1 MPVSRTHRLA
11 SLALLAALA
20 ACGGAADVRVPDD
33 AAPLLALLVAPGG
46 QGAERLRAGDL
57 GGARSAYE
65 AALALDPGRLGAL
78 NDLAVAYALEGHGQ
92 AARRLLDEVVSGGDA
107 REQQAAL
114 VNLGQL
120 HASDGFVSAAQATL
134 ETARGLDPT
143 RPEPWYALAL
153 LADARGDLLSARGL
167 VREALRLDADGLA
180 RIAFA
185 YVNPEERTH
194 LDALVAEASGDRA
207 KAAPLW
213 RTLAAGRFASLST
226 AAELHL
232 SGR

>member
-1 MPVSRTHRLA
+1 VKVPENRRLA
-11 SLALLAALA
+11 GALVAAALA

-33 AAPLLALLVAPGG
+33 ASPLVAVLASPGG
-46 QGAERLRAGDL
+46 PGAERLRSGDL
-57 GGARSAYE
+57 AGARALYE
-65 AALALDPGRLGAL
+65 ASLGQDPDRLGAL

-114 VNLGQL
+114 VNLGEL

-153 LADARGDLLSARGL
+153 LADARGDLSDARVL
-167 VREALRLDADGLA
+167 LREALRLDDAGAA
-180 RIAFA
+180 RTAFA
-185 YVNPEERTH
+185 FANPEERTH
-194 LDALVAEASGDRA
+194 LDALVAEAAGERVRA
-207 KAAPLW
+207 AALW
-213 RTLAAGRFASLST
+213 RTLSGGRFAALAGS
-226 AAELHL
+226 AERHL
-232 SGR
+232 AGE